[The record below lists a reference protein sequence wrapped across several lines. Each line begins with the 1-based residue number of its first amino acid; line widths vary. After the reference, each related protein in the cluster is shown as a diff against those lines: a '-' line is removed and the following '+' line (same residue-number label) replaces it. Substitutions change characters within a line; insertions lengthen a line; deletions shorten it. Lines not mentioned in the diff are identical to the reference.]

1 MFATCLLQRRGFRA
15 IWEDLCT
22 YQRQLEPN
30 PAVTGSSCAAHRVRG
45 AGCAAGCA
53 AGCGCPAVAGQDA
66 SLKTTLCGG
75 FCYCF
80 SEQEQ
85 HVHIPSWKLLADFL
99 LVGKQAIALEV
110 MYTLLEKLGRANC
123 TASAACCLDTISSVR
138 LPAC

>member
-1 MFATCLLQRRGFRA
+1 M

-22 YQRQLEPN
+22 YQRQLEPS

-45 AGCAAGCA
+45 AGCASGSRR
-53 AGCGCPAVAGQDA
+53 PAVAGRDA

-99 LVGKQAIALEV
+99 LVGKQAIAFGGNVYPVREV
-110 MYTLLEKLGRANC
+110 RQ
-123 TASAACCLDTISSVR
+123 S
-138 LPAC
+138 